1 MVFSETVEH
10 VIVVSGGPSGNETWF
25 PHELPDVFGVVKR
38 IGVNA
43 VVEKGFFDYWVACD
57 HAMFETCDPVGH
69 PILFGHNDWH
79 QRITAGPALDAWRA
93 WPKIFQN
100 DVHRLM
106 PPPTGDVPRY
116 PDTGAPCAQWNAF
129 SGLAALGLAWILRPK
144 EVDLFGFDMEGEGGA
159 ADEGH
164 DLPRKRDAER
174 WATEKRIFDWWMRAF
189 GDAGVD
195 VRRHALAGVESW
207 PMKEVATV

>member
-1 MVFSETVEH
+1 MKREKH
-10 VIVVSGGPSGNETWF
+10 VTVVSCGPSAAETWF
-25 PHELPDVFGVVKR
+25 PRVMPGM
-38 IGVNA
+38 IGVNHA
-43 VVEKGFFDYWVACD
+43 VEKGIFRYWVCCD
-57 HAMFETCDPVGH
+57 SCVFEKARVWGR
-69 PILFGHNDWH
+69 PIIFGHNDWH

-195 VRRHALAGVESW
+195 VRRRTLAGVESW
-207 PMKEVATV
+207 PMKEVAKA